1 MVVVVI
7 VVVGDVDVDVFA
19 LLLEQILYFG
29 FRFIFVFVFAFD
41 TPFRAMKLFDKTQ
54 RKYEAPSK
62 KRTENKLS
70 CSPGGSTPIGY
81 SKSSDVIHL
90 CTYRIIIHKFRL
102 NGSVHIGIAIVNHF
116 GA

>member
-29 FRFIFVFVFAFD
+29 FRFIFVFAFD

-81 SKSSDVIHL
+81 LKSSDVIHL

-102 NGSVHIGIAIVNHF
+102 NGSVHIGIEIVNHF

>member
-7 VVVGDVDVDVFA
+7 VVVGDVDVDVDVFA

-29 FRFIFVFVFAFD
+29 FRFIFVFAFD

-54 RKYEAPSK
+54 RKYEASSK

-81 SKSSDVIHL
+81 FEKL
-90 CTYRIIIHKFRL
+90 RR
-102 NGSVHIGIAIVNHF
+102 NPSVYI
-116 GA
+116 